1 MSTSKYN
8 TRIFHVEVE
17 NEEKDTMTD
26 FQVEAVDFRAAI
38 ASMKP
43 PTNADEVVR
52 IYGQAY
58 TATITQDR
66 VILTD
71 NMTAQGFVYLE
82 YTDFERGERKNYI
95 GNDDGISLFDLNK
108 QNT

>member
-1 MSTSKYN
+1 M
-8 TRIFHVEVE
+8 
-17 NEEKDTMTD
+17 
-26 FQVEAVDFRAAI
+26 
-38 ASMKP
+38 
-43 PTNADEVVR
+43 R

-58 TATITQDR
+58 TAAITQDR

-82 YTDFERGERKNYI
+82 YTDFERGEREKYT